1 MKKKM
6 MAVLLLGAVVTFTGC
21 SKQEIHSI
29 DMNSGETEKT
39 QTYQEDNTD
48 YDLAEKDTEQRS
60 YLQETSD
67 STQSNEISQEVS
79 DSVQSSKTPQETFD
93 NMQSNETSQESSDS
107 AQNKETPQDLYTAF
121 IKNEVSATVNKD
133 FPQNDYKIYNLEL
146 GKSYTFTELGEYVN
160 ASYFDSEYSIK
171 TSYDNAQ
178 YAYLESSDNRTRIL
192 LVKFSGLG
200 IYTQND
206 DSFAVYVIAEN
217 EGKLY
222 LTSFYECWARSY
234 TKACKNGLLVSGGS
248 AGAGDHIGVES
259 VVLTNGKVVDIY
271 ATEILSG
278 SWARCIDETIYN
290 EVFAGNEDILFSVMI
305 HTIGD
310 KILHTYDLSECT
322 DDQISVC
329 ETYVNRCRDEAGI
342 NWVTEKEVEKA
353 IQERCGV
360 LNIDNKIIDQQEEV
374 EWIDIQ

>member
-121 IKNEVSATVNKD
+121 IKMR
-133 FPQNDYKIYNLEL
+133 FQRLLIKIFHRMI
-146 GKSYTFTELGEYVN
+146 T
-160 ASYFDSEYSIK
+160 
-171 TSYDNAQ
+171 
-178 YAYLESSDNRTRIL
+178 
-192 LVKFSGLG
+192 KF
-200 IYTQND
+200 
-206 DSFAVYVIAEN
+206 
-217 EGKLY
+217 
-222 LTSFYECWARSY
+222 
-234 TKACKNGLLVSGGS
+234 
-248 AGAGDHIGVES
+248 
-259 VVLTNGKVVDIY
+259 
-271 ATEILSG
+271 
-278 SWARCIDETIYN
+278 
-290 EVFAGNEDILFSVMI
+290 
-305 HTIGD
+305 
-310 KILHTYDLSECT
+310 
-322 DDQISVC
+322 
-329 ETYVNRCRDEAGI
+329 
-342 NWVTEKEVEKA
+342 
-353 IQERCGV
+353 
-360 LNIDNKIIDQQEEV
+360 II
-374 EWIDIQ
+374 WN

>member
-1 MKKKM
+1 MKKKRI
-6 MAVLLLGAVVTFTGC
+6 AILLIGAVMTFTGC
-21 SKQEIHSI
+21 SKQGVHSI
-29 DMNSGETEKT
+29 DMNSGEDAET
-39 QTYQEDNTD
+39 QTSQENN
-48 YDLAEKDTEQRS
+48 TEQER
-60 YLQETSD
+60 YLQETSN
-67 STQSNEISQEVS
+67 STQGNEPSQEVS
-79 DSVQSSKTPQETFD
+79 DNLQNNELSQGASDSVQNNKTT
-93 NMQSNETSQESSDS
+93 
-107 AQNKETPQDLYTAF
+107 QDLYTGF
-121 IKNEVSATVNKD
+121 IKDAVSVTVDKD
-133 FPQNDYKIYNLEL
+133 FLQYDYKVFNLEP

-160 ASYFDSEYSIK
+160 ASYFDPEYSIK

-248 AGAGDHIGVES
+248 AGAGDHIVVES

>member
-1 MKKKM
+1 MKKKIIGI
-6 MAVLLLGAVVTFTGC
+6 LLIGIAITFTGC
-21 SKQEIHSI
+21 TKQEVHSI
-29 DMNSGETEKT
+29 DMNSGEVAKTQIDQENNAQYDMTEKEVE
-39 QTYQEDNTD
+39 QKSSAQEI
-48 YDLAEKDTEQRS
+48 
-60 YLQETSD
+60 LQESSD
-67 STQSNEISQEVS
+67 NTQSNE
-79 DSVQSSKTPQETFD
+79 TP
-93 NMQSNETSQESSDS
+93 QESSDS
-107 AQNKETPQDLYTAF
+107 AQNKEETQDLYAAF
-121 IKNEVSATVNKD
+121 LKNEVSATADKD

-160 ASYFDSEYSIK
+160 ASYFDPEYSIK

-178 YAYLESSDNRTRIL
+178 YAYLESADNHTRIL

-200 IYTQND
+200 IYAPDD

-217 EGKLY
+217 EGKLS

-248 AGAGDHIGVES
+248 AGAGDHIEVES

-278 SWARCIDETIYN
+278 SWARSIDETIYN

-322 DDQISVC
+322 DNQISVC

-342 NWVTEKEVEKA
+342 NWVTENDVQKA
-353 IQERCGV
+353 IQERCGA
-360 LNIDNKIIDQQEEV
+360 LNIDDKIIAQQEEV

>member
-6 MAVLLLGAVVTFTGC
+6 IAVLLLGAVMTFTGC

-39 QTYQEDNTD
+39 QTYQENNTD
-48 YDLAEKDTEQRS
+48 YDLAEKDTEQRN

-67 STQSNEISQEVS
+67 STQSNETSQESS
-79 DSVQSSKTPQETFD
+79 DNLQ
-93 NMQSNETSQESSDS
+93 NNETPQESSDS
-107 AQNKETPQDLYTAF
+107 AQNKEETQDLYTAF
-121 IKNEVSATVNKD
+121 LKNEISATTDKD

-146 GKSYTFTELGEYVN
+146 GKSYTFTELGAYVN
-160 ASYFDSEYSIK
+160 ASYFDPEYSIK

-178 YAYLESSDNRTRIL
+178 YAYLESADNHTRIL

-200 IYTQND
+200 IYAPDD

-217 EGKLY
+217 EGKLS
-222 LTSFYECWARSY
+222 LTNFYECWARSY

-278 SWARCIDETIYN
+278 SWARSIDETIYN
-290 EVFAGNEDILFSVMI
+290 EVFAGNEDILLSVMI

-322 DDQISVC
+322 DDRISVC
-329 ETYVNRCRDEAGI
+329 ETYINRCRDEAGI

-353 IQERCGV
+353 IQERCGA
-360 LNIDNKIIDQQEEV
+360 LNIDDKIIDQQEEV